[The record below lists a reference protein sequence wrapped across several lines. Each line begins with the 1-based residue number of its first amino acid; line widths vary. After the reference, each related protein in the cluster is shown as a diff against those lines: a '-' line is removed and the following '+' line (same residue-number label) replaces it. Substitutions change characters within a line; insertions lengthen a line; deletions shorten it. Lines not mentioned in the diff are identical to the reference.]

1 MNDISSAAHAAH
13 AARLFDVAGRAYVVT
28 GAASGLGLAISE
40 ALAANGARVLLLD
53 RDAARLDEVA
63 SRLGAGAASSAVDV
77 TDAPSLQ
84 YAINGFVGD
93 HGRLDGLFANAGI
106 SGGAGFGTAA
116 GAATGRL
123 QNQDASHWN
132 RVLQTNL
139 LGVLNSLQ
147 AVVPAMKRK
156 RRGTIVVTAS
166 IAGMLVEP
174 FVSYSYAAAKAAV
187 IQLMRQSALELAPFG
202 IRVNAIAPGYIR
214 TGIGGGRLHDA
225 AVEADLARR
234 IPLGRLG
241 EPYEVQGVALLLAS
255 DAGSYVTGSLFS
267 IDGGALLGAP
277 LFSIHPIDAS
287 P

>member
-1 MNDISSAAHAAH
+1 MNGMLSTAH

-40 ALAANGARVLLLD
+40 ALAANGARVLLVD

-63 SRLGAGAASSAVDV
+63 SRWGAETTSSAVDV
-77 TDAPSLQ
+77 ADAGALQ
-84 YAINGFVGD
+84 YAVDAFVGD
-93 HGRLDGLFANAGI
+93 NGRVDGLFANAGI

-116 GAATGRL
+116 GAVTGRL
-123 QNQDASHWN
+123 QDQDASHWN
-132 RVLQTNL
+132 RVLQINL

-147 AVVPAMKRK
+147 AVVPAMKRM
-156 RRGTIVVTAS
+156 RRGSIVVTAS
-166 IAGMLVEP
+166 IAGMQAES

-187 IQLMRQSALELAPFG
+187 IQLVRQSALELAPFG
-202 IRVNAIAPGYIR
+202 IRVNAISPGYVR
-214 TGIGGGRLHDA
+214 TGIGGGRLYDA

-241 EPYEVQGVALLLAS
+241 APHELQGVALLLAS
-255 DAGSYVTGSLFS
+255 DASSYVTGSLIP
-267 IDGGALLGAP
+267 IDGGALLGASLSP
-277 LFSIHPIDAS
+277 THPIEAS

>member
-1 MNDISSAAHAAH
+1 MSSAAH

-40 ALAANGARVLLLD
+40 ALAANGARVLLVD

-63 SRLGAGAASSAVDV
+63 SRLGAGTTSSAVDV
-77 TDAPSLQ
+77 ADAGALQ
-84 YAINGFVGD
+84 YAVDGFVGD
-93 HGRLDGLFANAGI
+93 NGRVDGLFANAGI

-116 GAATGRL
+116 GAVTGRL

-132 RVLQTNL
+132 RVLQINL

-147 AVVPAMKRK
+147 AVVSAMKRM
-156 RRGTIVVTAS
+156 RRGSIVVTAS
-166 IAGMLVEP
+166 IAGMQAES

-187 IQLMRQSALELAPFG
+187 IQLVRQSALELAPFG
-202 IRVNAIAPGYIR
+202 IRVNAISPGYVR

-241 EPYEVQGVALLLAS
+241 APHEVQGLALLLAS
-255 DAGSYVTGSLFS
+255 DAGSYVTGSLFP
-267 IDGGALLGAP
+267 IDGGALLGASLSP
-277 LFSIHPIDAS
+277 THPIDAS